1 MPVFRGDNGQPL
13 DLTPAD
19 LRYGPKTQSGRIAL
33 GLTGSIDEARTG
45 EVPYFLPQPDSTVC
59 LRAIVVPSLEEGF
72 RYFLNVPCLEGMQQ
86 GEVAP

>member
-1 MPVFRGDNGQPL
+1 
-13 DLTPAD
+13 
-19 LRYGPKTQSGRIAL
+19 
-33 GLTGSIDEARTG
+33 
-45 EVPYFLPQPDSTVC
+45 VC